1 MFLRFCNKFDTLTW
15 EQVNRRFAD
24 EYPNALSLFDLV
36 LTIPATST
44 DCERGFT
51 HMKLVKSDRRS
62 LMTEDTLTNCLTIKL
77 EGPPLEQFDPVPAI
91 DHWFNLVPRRPR
103 TSGSAENK
111 SGEKY

>member
-1 MFLRFCNKFDTLTW
+1 
-15 EQVNRRFAD
+15 
-24 EYPNALSLFDLV
+24 
-36 LTIPATST
+36 
-44 DCERGFT
+44 
-51 HMKLVKSDRRS
+51 
-62 LMTEDTLTNCLTIKL
+62 MTEDTLTNCLTIKL